1 MSFGLGSITE
11 DLLTRQDN
19 QSKGVFPEPVASAL
33 DKNPRMQRPEPP
45 YDLCEPDP
53 PADSALEQM
62 WESLEQDERVN
73 QKLRLQHRLLEEL
86 DAQRE
91 EAEHRW
97 KQVSSPITDMHP
109 HSCATMSWQC
119 Y

>member
-19 QSKGVFPEPVASAL
+19 QPKGVFPEPVASRA
-33 DKNPRMQRPEPP
+33 PEPL

-97 KQVSSPITDMHP
+97 KQVPSPITDMHP
-109 HSCATMSWQC
+109 VPLLQ
-119 Y
+119 